1 MVIFNNGIYESY
13 FFSHCSVILKETNIK
28 FPLTKGKIVA
38 EMSLLFYS
46 WCAYQSEPCLLTVIS

>member
-46 WCAYQSEPCLLTVIS
+46 WCAYQSEPVS